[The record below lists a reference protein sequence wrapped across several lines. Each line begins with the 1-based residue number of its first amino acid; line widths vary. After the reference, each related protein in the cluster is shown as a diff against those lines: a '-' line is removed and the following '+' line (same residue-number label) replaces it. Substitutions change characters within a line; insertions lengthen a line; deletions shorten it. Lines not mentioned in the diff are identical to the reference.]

1 MAIVFD
7 APLSPDAQT
16 AYIREVPISR
26 GNPLLGQV
34 PITTQY
40 DQFFEWSEITRK
52 NQTAEYRSF
61 DGRIKVTERDS
72 LAGKRVPLAPFSDS
86 LNLGEYER
94 LQIEF
99 MRTGG
104 TRDAALV
111 DAIYRDTD
119 KLVSNMHNRMELAL
133 GDVLSDGIFTVTGES
148 GEFSGEADFG
158 VPAAHKVTAGTVWTT
173 TSAPVLDNLQA
184 WVDLYVEANGVP
196 PGQIIFGS
204 NTVYRALFKNTQLI
218 NAVAGAAAQRTIITA
233 DELRGVFASYDL
245 PTKLSVYVRQVEHK
259 GVNVRPIDA
268 DKVILA
274 PADLGDCLE
283 FRFGVSATALE
294 LVDSNVAEMS
304 FEDSPGI
311 VGVVEKVGPPYRQFT
326 FVDAVGMPIL
336 TDAKALLIADVAA

>member
-196 PGQIIFGS
+196 PGADHLRVEHGVPGPVQEHAADQRGRRRC
-204 NTVYRALFKNTQLI
+204 RAAHDHHRRRAPRRVRL
-218 NAVAGAAAQRTIITA
+218 ARPA
-233 DELRGVFASYDL
+233 DEDERLRAAGGAQGRERAPDRRRQGDPGAS
-245 PTKLSVYVRQVEHK
+245 
-259 GVNVRPIDA
+259 RP
-268 DKVILA
+268 
-274 PADLGDCLE
+274 G
-283 FRFGVSATALE
+283 
-294 LVDSNVAEMS
+294 
-304 FEDSPGI
+304 
-311 VGVVEKVGPPYRQFT
+311 
-326 FVDAVGMPIL
+326 
-336 TDAKALLIADVAA
+336 

>member
-104 TRDAALV
+104 TRDAARKLIESAQNGSVYPVRRERQLV
-111 DAIYRDTD
+111 FLR
-119 KLVSNMHNRMELAL
+119 KRNE
-133 GDVLSDGIFTVTGES
+133 
-148 GEFSGEADFG
+148 
-158 VPAAHKVTAGTVWTT
+158 W
-173 TSAPVLDNLQA
+173 
-184 WVDLYVEANGVP
+184 
-196 PGQIIFGS
+196 
-204 NTVYRALFKNTQLI
+204 
-218 NAVAGAAAQRTIITA
+218 AAQR
-233 DELRGVFASYDL
+233 E
-245 PTKLSVYVRQVEHK
+245 
-259 GVNVRPIDA
+259 
-268 DKVILA
+268 
-274 PADLGDCLE
+274 
-283 FRFGVSATALE
+283 
-294 LVDSNVAEMS
+294 
-304 FEDSPGI
+304 
-311 VGVVEKVGPPYRQFT
+311 
-326 FVDAVGMPIL
+326 
-336 TDAKALLIADVAA
+336 

>member
-99 MRTGG
+99 KRLGG
-104 TRDAALV
+104 SREEAMV
-111 DAIYRDTD
+111 DAIYRDND
-119 KLVSNMHNRMELAL
+119 QLVAEMYNRMELAI
-133 GDVLSDGIFTVTGES
+133 GDVATDGKLTINENGALGEI
-148 GEFSGEADFG
+148 DFAIPG
-158 VPAAHKVTAGTVWTT
+158 GQLPTAGTVWTN
-173 TSAPVLDNLQA
+173 SAALILN
-184 WVDLYVEANGVP
+184 DLIAYADVYKAANGVR
-196 PGQIIFGS
+196 PGRIILGS
-204 NTVYRALFKNTQLI
+204 QALYRAMQTNTQLI
-218 NAVAGAAAQRTIITA
+218 GAAVGSASGKTRINERELA
-233 DELRGVFASYDL
+233 DLLSSEGL
-245 PTKLSVYVRQVEHK
+245 PTQIDVHDGMVNHD
-259 GVNVRPIDA
+259 GVDTKIIPA
-268 DKVILA
+268 DRMIMA
-274 PADLGDCLE
+274 PADLGEVIE
-283 FRFGVSATALE
+283 FRFGLSATALE
-294 LVDSNVAEMS
+294 LVDSNIAEMS
-304 FEDSPGI
+304 FEESPGM
-311 VGVVEKVGPPYRQFT
+311 VGVIEKQGPPYRQFV
-326 FVDAVGMPIL
+326 FVDAVGIPL
-336 TDAKALLIADVAA
+336 LKDAKKLLIADVAA